1 MKTNTDVKTK
11 GIIKQKTKDT
21 WQREHVRKRKKKKKR
36 SEEKRLTLDSGSS
49 SKIGQ
54 VTDESSLCLD

>member
-11 GIIKQKTKDT
+11 GIINN
-21 WQREHVRKRKKKKKR
+21 EKRNKRHITEGTRAKKKKR
-36 SEEKRLTLDSGSS
+36 SEEKRRTSDSS
-49 SKIGQ
+49 SLSRIGR